1 MPVESAVTLL
11 QVAIGGVLLGAV
23 YALLACGLNLIFGV
37 MRVINVAHGELMM
50 LGSYTTFWL
59 FFLLGINPL
68 LSLLFSIPL
77 MFLLGMGIQKFLV
90 SRVVKAPEL
99 MSLLLTFGISMFILS
114 LALYFWS
121 ADFRSVPYF
130 TGSITLGSFAFSR
143 PRVIAFGI
151 AVVITLAVYIFLKKT
166 KLGKAVR
173 ATSQSS
179 EVAAICGVDVERI
192 RLLTF
197 GLGSALAAAAGSLL
211 VVIYAVNPSTG
222 QTFILKAFAIIVLGG
237 MGSFLG
243 AFIGALILGLAE
255 AFTSFFFTAQLSEAV
270 AYLLL
275 ILVLLFMPSGL
286 LGERE

>member
-1 MPVESAVTLL
+1 MLSESAVTLL

-50 LGSYTTFWL
+50 LGSYATFWL
-59 FFLLGINPL
+59 FFLFGMNPL
-68 LSLLFSIPL
+68 LSLFFSIAL
-77 MFLLGMGIQKFLV
+77 MFILGTAIQKFLV

-99 MSLLLTFGISMFILS
+99 MSLLVTFGISIFILS
-114 LALYFWS
+114 LSLYFWS

-130 TGSITLGSFAFSR
+130 TGSITLGSLAFSK
-143 PRVIAFGI
+143 PRAVAF
-151 AVVITLAVYIFLKKT
+151 VLAVAITAAVYLFLKKT
-166 KLGKAVR
+166 RLGKAVR

-179 EVAAICGVDVERI
+179 EVAAICGIDVERI

-211 VVIYAVNPSTG
+211 VVIYAVNPATG

-243 AFIGALILGLAE
+243 AFIGAIVLGVAE
-255 AFTSFFFTAQLSEAV
+255 AFASFFFTAQLSEAV

-275 ILVLLFMPSGL
+275 IAVLLLKPSGL

>member
-1 MPVESAVTLL
+1 MPAESGALL
-11 QVAIGGVLLGAV
+11 QVAIGGVLLGGV

-50 LGSYTTFWL
+50 LGSYATFWL
-59 FFLLGINPL
+59 FFFLGFNPL

-77 MFLLGMGIQKFLV
+77 MFLLGIAIQKFFI

-99 MSLLLTFGISMFILS
+99 MSLLVTFGMSMFILS

-143 PRVIAFGI
+143 PRITAFGV
-151 AVVITLAVYIFLKKT
+151 AVVITLATYFFLKKT
-166 KLGKAVR
+166 TLGKAVR

-179 EVAAICGVDVERI
+179 EVAAICGVDIERI

-211 VVIYAVNPSTG
+211 VVIYAVNPATG

>member
-99 MSLLLTFGISMFILS
+99 MSLLVTFGISMFILS